1 MPGPAFFLSSGLPE
15 ALCILGRGDSKEKSC
30 INVIRFAW
38 CLLCKL
44 PHPEPSHT
52 DLGARN
58 LRVFYTIPSGSVGG
72 VGVL

>member
-1 MPGPAFFLSSGLPE
+1 MGGN
-15 ALCILGRGDSKEKSC
+15 SKEKSC

-38 CLLCKL
+38 CLVCKL
-44 PHPEPSHT
+44 PRPELSHI
-52 DLGARN
+52 DLGAKD

>member
-1 MPGPAFFLSSGLPE
+1 MYTAGG
-15 ALCILGRGDSKEKSC
+15 GGGGNSKEKSC

-38 CLLCKL
+38 CLVCKL
-44 PHPEPSHT
+44 PRPELSHI
-52 DLGARN
+52 DLGAKD